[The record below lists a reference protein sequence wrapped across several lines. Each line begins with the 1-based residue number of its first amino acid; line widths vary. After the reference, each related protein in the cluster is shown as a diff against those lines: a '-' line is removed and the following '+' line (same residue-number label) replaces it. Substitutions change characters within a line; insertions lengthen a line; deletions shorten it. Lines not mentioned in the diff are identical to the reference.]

1 MKTIILL
8 ITMLLLGSSVVSA
21 SEQVPVILHD
31 EPGWVIDANENN
43 IYTIFGEIQGFS
55 AARFYLKK
63 ETVILHVIRNNDSHA
78 QIVITDMPLTVYEQL
93 VSAAEKRINA
103 VKKGDSFIDA
113 LYTLDDDIW
122 QEQSSMK
129 RITLTDGSKLV
140 VTFQKAK
147 QDTLFAQTRGG
158 VVMTIPDVSIV
169 SVQDLENELSD
180 SKYYRIDPNTSRM
193 FFAPTGRGVPKGTG
207 YFADYWVF
215 FPTVAYGITSHFTL
229 SGGMSILPG
238 ADEQVFH
245 LAPKLAFN
253 ISPTVDIA
261 TGILYLTVPG
271 EEDADLGLGFAVA
284 TFGNELKS
292 LTLGVGIPITDFDSD
307 SPLLLIG
314 GETQVSNSVKLI
326 TENWIFP
333 GGNDGTIL
341 FSGGIR
347 FFGDKVAVD
356 LALLTAIEAFEE
368 GGWPFFPWVDFS
380 YCFGK

>member
-1 MKTIILL
+1 MKTIIILCSL
-8 ITMLLLGSSVVSA
+8 LLLGITAVYA
-21 SEQVPVILHD
+21 NEQVPVILHG
-31 EPGWVIDANENN
+31 ELGWVIDASENESF
-43 IYTIFGEIQGFS
+43 TIFGEIQGFS

-63 ETVILHVIRNNDSHA
+63 EMVILHVIRNNESHA
-78 QIVITDMPLTVYEQL
+78 QIFITNMPLTEYEQL
-93 VSAAEKRINA
+93 VRLTEKRIEA
-103 VKKGDSFIDA
+103 VKTGDTFDDA
-113 LYTLDDDIW
+113 LYVINDDQW
-122 QEQSSMK
+122 LEQSVMK
-129 RITLTDGSKLV
+129 RLTLTDGSKLV

-147 QDTLFAQTRGG
+147 QDTLIAQTRGG
-158 VVMTIPDVSIV
+158 VVMTVPDISIE
-169 SVQDLENELSD
+169 SVQDLESELSD
-180 SKYYRIDPNTSRM
+180 SKYYRIDPNSSRM

-215 FPTVAYGITSHFTL
+215 FPTVAFGITSNFTL
-229 SGGMSILPG
+229 SGGMSLLPG
-238 ADEQVFH
+238 ADEQIFH

-253 ISPTVDIA
+253 ISPTIDIA

-271 EEDADLGLGFAVA
+271 EEDANLGLGFAVA
-284 TFGNELKS
+284 TLGNELKS
-292 LTLGVGIPITDFDSD
+292 LTLGLGIPITDFNDD

-341 FSGGIR
+341 FSGGVR